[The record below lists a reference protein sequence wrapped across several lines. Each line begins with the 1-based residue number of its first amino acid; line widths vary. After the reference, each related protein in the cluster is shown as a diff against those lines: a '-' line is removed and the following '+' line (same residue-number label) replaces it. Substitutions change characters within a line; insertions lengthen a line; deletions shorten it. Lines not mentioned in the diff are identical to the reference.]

1 MSLVDFYR
9 LNQNK
14 MEIKDLLNPEEN
26 NEGDN
31 KPKESPLKSLEAD
44 LKFYNESLKEVA
56 IEIMV
61 EGISELPI
69 FVAHQ
74 HEVKLGEPILDRN
87 ELNTGWSI
95 HASTIEEFTEKGLI
109 QADKKEKFI
118 KQYKDPY
125 QFMCVFVIV
134 PEGANFI
141 FFPY

>member
-1 MSLVDFYR
+1 
-9 LNQNK
+9 
-14 MEIKDLLNPEEN
+14 MEIKDLLSPEEN
-26 NEGDN
+26 GEENN
-31 KPKESPLKSLEAD
+31 KPKESPLKSLETD
-44 LKFYNESLKEVA
+44 LKFYNDSLKEVA

-61 EGISELPI
+61 EGISEFPI

-109 QADKKEKFI
+109 QADKKERFM
-118 KQYKDPY
+118 KQFKDPY
-125 QFMCVFVIV
+125 KFMCVFVIV

-141 FFPY
+141 FFPYQ